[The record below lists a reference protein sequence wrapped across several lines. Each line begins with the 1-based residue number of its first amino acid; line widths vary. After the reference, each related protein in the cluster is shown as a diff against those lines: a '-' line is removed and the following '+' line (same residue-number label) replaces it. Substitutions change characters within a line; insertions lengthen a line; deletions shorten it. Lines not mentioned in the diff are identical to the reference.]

1 MSTTQ
6 QRTFHL
12 DIEIVNVKFHR
23 ACLDREMAGLHLTG
37 PMPNMNQGM
46 LSQQQQHQ
54 LQHQAQQ
61 HQLQQQQLLQA
72 GNPQQQQQQQQQ
84 SVMNAVNQPANPNS
98 AADHQKLDHIA
109 KVKNLLWPLKE
120 SLAVILFIHY
130 DLY

>member
-1 MSTTQ
+1 MGTSVATSCQ

-23 ACLDREMAGLHLTG
+23 ACLDKEMAGLHLTG

-54 LQHQAQQ
+54 L
-61 HQLQQQQLLQA
+61 
-72 GNPQQQQQQQQQ
+72 QQ

-120 SLAVILFIHY
+120 SLATGMKNAAQNFFHNGMI
-130 DLY
+130 DNG